1 MTGRYAK
8 GYRSHRGRRRGSPVL
23 KAIVVVLLLL
33 LVASVLF
40 VVVLGRYV
48 EYTDAGVR
56 LNLPW
61 MQEPE
66 PGGPVVTDPVVVLTQ
81 TPPPSQPAPAQEQV
95 GAVELTP
102 RQLADGTAA
111 QAVAQ
116 AGGNALVVEMKGL
129 SGALAWVSQSDR
141 AAELGVNAQDG
152 QVAQAV
158 ADLAQAGE
166 IHLVARVSCFRD
178 QALASAGVGGPLMT
192 RGGNI
197 WYDSAGYRW
206 VSPASEQVREYLTEL
221 CVELAQMGFDEILLE
236 AAGFPGLGE
245 THVLATSENRPE
257 DRSAPVEGF
266 LEQLTQALSGTGAT
280 LSILAGEETVLGRET
295 LTGLTPELLAEYA
308 GRVWAVLPVQGEEAY
323 VQVLEQAGM
332 EEARQRLVSLGG
344 ARPDGSWTTLDELGG
359 SET

>member
-1 MTGRYAK
+1 
-8 GYRSHRGRRRGSPVL
+8 
-23 KAIVVVLLLL
+23 
-33 LVASVLF
+33 
-40 VVVLGRYV
+40 
-48 EYTDAGVR
+48 
-56 LNLPW
+56 
-61 MQEPE
+61 
-66 PGGPVVTDPVVVLTQ
+66 
-81 TPPPSQPAPAQEQV
+81 
-95 GAVELTP
+95 
-102 RQLADGTAA
+102 
-111 QAVAQ
+111 
-116 AGGNALVVEMKGL
+116 
-129 SGALAWVSQSDR
+129 
-141 AAELGVNAQDG
+141 
-152 QVAQAV
+152 
-158 ADLAQAGE
+158 
-166 IHLVARVSCFRD
+166 
-178 QALASAGVGGPLMT
+178 
-192 RGGNI
+192 
-197 WYDSAGYRW
+197 
-206 VSPASEQVREYLTEL
+206 
-221 CVELAQMGFDEILLE
+221 MGFDEILLE